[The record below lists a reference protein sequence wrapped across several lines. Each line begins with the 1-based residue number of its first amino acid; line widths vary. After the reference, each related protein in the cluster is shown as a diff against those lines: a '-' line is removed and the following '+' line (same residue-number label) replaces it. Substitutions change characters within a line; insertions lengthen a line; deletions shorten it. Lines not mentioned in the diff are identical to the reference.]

1 VCKRRP
7 RRRRAPLPLAGNA
20 TQRASPFTE
29 RKERDDRAR
38 VPGPASATAPR
49 NTGPVPVHP
58 WQGAWF
64 MARDPG
70 LRGRPGF
77 VTAHTPGAPPG
88 PRQAAPQGFFLP
100 FGSFTIGT
108 RVSNLK
114 PGRWDLGPG
123 LVGTREV
130 KK

>member
-1 VCKRRP
+1 
-7 RRRRAPLPLAGNA
+7 
-20 TQRASPFTE
+20 
-29 RKERDDRAR
+29 
-38 VPGPASATAPR
+38 
-49 NTGPVPVHP
+49 
-58 WQGAWF
+58 

-70 LRGRPGF
+70 LRGETGVRYRP
-77 VTAHTPGAPPG
+77 HTWAPPG
-88 PRQAAPQGFFLP
+88 PRQGFFLP

-108 RVSNLK
+108 PVSNLK